1 MSNRFSFD
9 GAGASQTTST
19 GGSTATGGA
28 VRLVS
33 TAGAAG
39 ASQDARQERA
49 AALGGDAGGGGGGG
63 AGGKY
68 VPAHLR
74 NGGGRASAGAGAGSR
89 GGFGGGRGGGGAG
102 GRGGYGGAQQ
112 GGYAG
117 GSRPNSRGGGDF
129 GSFGGRN
136 AGGFGGFGGQQ
147 QARPQGGR
155 FDMGGGGAP
164 APAPAARWPGLD
176 GLDDFE
182 DKLVEDQAAF
192 LQKFGEP
199 RSSGIDFAKYD
210 KIDVEVKDSVP
221 GKPALP
227 TAQKTFAA
235 LKLGKVLSRNLSF
248 NKYEVPT
255 PVQQHAIPIATCG
268 RDIMACAQTGS
279 GKTLAFML
287 PICWHLLKRGAP
299 PVPQDRRVP
308 ISALGLAPTR
318 ELAVQIHDESQKFAF
333 RSGLRFAIAYGG
345 THVNEQIRAI
355 ERGCDV
361 LIATPG
367 RLVDMLERGTITLR
381 HVIFLVLDEADR
393 MLDMGFEPQMR
404 QVCLSRMVFS
414 YMTRSEQ
421 PPPCLGRSSL
431 HSADVA
437 VVDVPDYPG
446 HGYADGGGRSTHN
459 DVLCNFPDLN
469 PAFGRRLPVR
479 ACARYGGEGRRG
491 VCQCHADCHECRGRH
506 ETEGPLRS
514 VDKQSGP
521 HLDLRGNE
529 AKCGH
534 ARVCSAG
541 PEISCDV
548 HPR

>member
-9 GAGASQTTST
+9 GAGASQTASA
-19 GGSTATGGA
+19 GGSTVTGAA
-28 VRLVS
+28 VRVVS
-33 TAGAAG
+33 TAGAAA

-49 AALGGDAGGGGGGG
+49 AALGADAGGGGG

-74 NGGGRASAGAGAGSR
+74 NGGGRASAGAGAGAGSR
-89 GGFGGGRGGGGAG
+89 GGFGGGRGGGFAG

-112 GGYAG
+112 GGYGGAQQGGYGG

-155 FDMGGGGAP
+155 FDMGGAGALAP
-164 APAPAARWPGLD
+164 APAPRWPGLD

-182 DKLVEDQAAF
+182 DKLAEDQAAF
-192 LQKFGEP
+192 FQKFGEP

-227 TAQKTFAA
+227 APQKTFEA

-248 NKYEVPT
+248 NKYEIPT
-255 PVQQHAIPIATCG
+255 PVQQHAIPIAVCG

-318 ELAVQIHDESQKFAF
+318 ELAVQIHEESQKFAF

-367 RLVDMLERGTITLR
+367 RLVDMLERGTVTLR

-393 MLDMGFEPQMR
+393 MLDMGFEPAMR
-404 QVCLSRMVFS
+404 QVYYLA
-414 YMTRSEQ
+414 RS
-421 PPPCLGRSSL
+421 
-431 HSADVA
+431 
-437 VVDVPDYPG
+437 
-446 HGYADGGGRSTHN
+446 
-459 DVLCNFPDLN
+459 FP
-469 PAFGRRLPVR
+469 
-479 ACARYGGEGRRG
+479 
-491 VCQCHADCHECRGRH
+491 
-506 ETEGPLRS
+506 T
-514 VDKQSGP
+514 
-521 HLDLRGNE
+521 
-529 AKCGH
+529 
-534 ARVCSAG
+534 
-541 PEISCDV
+541 
-548 HPR
+548 